1 MSKADIRKEKKNM
14 RLKLTFRLL
23 SFLGCVFICILWLVE
38 QQQTGKKPYG
48 LSAAKAHLTTKTDY

>member
-1 MSKADIRKEKKNM
+1 M

-23 SFLGCVFICILWLVE
+23 SFLGCVFICILRLVE

-48 LSAAKAHLTTKTDY
+48 LSAAKVHLTTKPDY